1 MNQSLSLKVLESNK
15 NSWYEGTWE
24 IIGKVGE
31 WDQSI
36 FLYQTSVKSILMR
49 DSEYDSREA

>member
-1 MNQSLSLKVLESNK
+1 MNYEKNFPVYESERSFPKNIIRRYQSKTNRSLSLDVLADK

-31 WDQSI
+31 
-36 FLYQTSVKSILMR
+36 
-49 DSEYDSREA
+49 

>member
-1 MNQSLSLKVLESNK
+1 MNQSLSLKVLSNK

-31 WDQSI
+31 WNQSI
-36 FLYQTSVKSILMR
+36 FLYQTSVKSISIR
-49 DSEYDSREA
+49 NSEYDSREA